1 MNIAHREI
9 HFFSASLYVLTTLS
23 KVLEFKRIKKEV
35 TFRQPLFDNVKI
47 K

>member
-1 MNIAHREI
+1 MDIEHHQA
-9 HFFSASLYVLTTLS
+9 HFFSVSLYVLTTLS
-23 KVLEFKRIKKEV
+23 EVLEFKRIKKEV